1 VDSLEARMETN
12 QVKIKIAG
20 SQSRDRSVL
29 RFSVDLRGYLVA
41 ITGARVLSTLVALLT
56 FTLF

>member
-1 VDSLEARMETN
+1 METN